1 MAVHIHTYTC
11 KCKKTHANICIH
23 AYTQSSPLYVS
34 PRAKTELM
42 VMSKGDWKKLEQTIS
57 WAGFMATGNRL
68 IRFMFC
74 RI

>member
-1 MAVHIHTYTC
+1 MAMHIHTYTC
-11 KCKKTHANICIH
+11 KCKNACKHMHTRIH
-23 AYTQSSPLYVS
+23 TELSLYVL
-34 PRAKTELM
+34 PHAKVELM

-68 IRFMFC
+68 VRFMFC